1 MIRLAPVEARTGGDE
16 DLLFLQKIERHL
28 LVAVDIEFLR
38 VHLREN
44 VKRRFRLGSA
54 QAGDGVERFPDQLT
68 LLVKPSAGA
77 EIFVHRLIAAERG
90 LDDALRRNVGAKAH
104 FGKKIQ
110 PLDISLGVG
119 LITGETHPAD
129 AEARNAVG
137 FGKAVEAER
146 QKVGRERGE
155 RDVLRFSLHDETVVD
170 LVGKEDKVVLAGNLH
185 DLLKDL
191 LRIERAG
198 RVVRVDDDD
207 ALRARRDLGSKI
219 VDIGVPVL
227 LLVAEIVY
235 RLAAGERD
243 GRRPERIIRRGDKD
257 LVAVVQKALHGE
269 RDELTHAVAGKDVV
283 DADIRNALELA
294 VLHDRLAGGEETAGI
309 GIALAV
315 AQVIDHVENDLVRRI
330 EAEGGGIA
338 DVELE
343 YIRAA
348 RFHAH
353 GLVHYG
359 TADVVADVVELFGL
373 LVISLFHGI
382 SPFRKNENAP
392 SQTAQGGKYS
402 VLPPEFGQNVRTLP
416 GTAYRFSV

>member
-1 MIRLAPVEARTGGDE
+1 MIRLAPVEARTGGNE

-90 LDDALRRNVGAKAH
+90 LDDALRRNIGAKAH

-110 PLDISLGVG
+110 SIDISLGVG
-119 LITGETHPAD
+119 FITGETHPAD

-137 FGKAVEAER
+137 FGKAVETER
-146 QKVGRERGE
+146 QKVGRERSE

-170 LVGKEDKVVLAGNLH
+170 LVGKENKVVLAGDLH

-191 LRIERAG
+191 LRVKRAG

-269 RDELTHAVAGKDVV
+269 RDELAHAVAGKDVV

-294 VLHDRLAGGEETAGI
+294 VLHDRLAGGEETAGV

-373 LVISLFHGI
+373 LVIFLFHGI
-382 SPFRKNENAP
+382 SPFRKNENAL

>member
-1 MIRLAPVEARTGGDE
+1 M
-16 DLLFLQKIERHL
+16 
-28 LVAVDIEFLR
+28 
-38 VHLREN
+38 
-44 VKRRFRLGSA
+44 
-54 QAGDGVERFPDQLT
+54 
-68 LLVKPSAGA
+68 
-77 EIFVHRLIAAERG
+77 
-90 LDDALRRNVGAKAH
+90 
-104 FGKKIQ
+104 
-110 PLDISLGVG
+110 G

-129 AEARNAVG
+129 AETRNAVG

-155 RDVLRFSLHDETVVD
+155 RDVLRLSLHDETVVD

-243 GRRPERIIRRGDKD
+243 GRRPERIIRRGDKN

-294 VLHDRLAGGEETAGI
+294 VLHDRLTGGEETAGI

-338 DVELE
+338 DVQFQNMDA
-343 YIRAA
+343 IRNHPV
-348 RFHAH
+348 RFF
-353 GLVHYG
+353 HYG
-359 TADVVADVVELFGL
+359 STN
-373 LVISLFHGI
+373 VIAHVI
-382 SPFRKNENAP
+382 QFR
-392 SQTAQGGKYS
+392 
-402 VLPPEFGQNVRTLP
+402 
-416 GTAYRFSV
+416 